1 MTSKWVA
8 DAFGK
13 KGIYDA
19 HIDLNS
25 YPYLDAKE
33 EFVHQVNT
41 ESMLWLYSIR
51 LQYCSVGIKT
61 FLLNFRFNQTIAAD
75 VMHPK
80 PGTHESLS
88 VITQVR

>member
-19 HIDLNS
+19 HIELNS

-33 EFVHQVNT
+33 EFVH
-41 ESMLWLYSIR
+41 
-51 LQYCSVGIKT
+51 
-61 FLLNFRFNQTIAAD
+61 QTIAAD

-88 VITQVR
+88 VITQVMLFVYLALHCAMSI